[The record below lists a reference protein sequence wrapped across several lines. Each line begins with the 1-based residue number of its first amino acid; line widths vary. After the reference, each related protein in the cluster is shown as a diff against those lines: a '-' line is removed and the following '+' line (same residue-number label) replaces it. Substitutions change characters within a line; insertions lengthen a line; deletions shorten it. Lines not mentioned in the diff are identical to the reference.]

1 MASPYLNNWPTDEQ
15 LVNGFY
21 RTTSDTHRVIGG
33 HDIIITIGGYAI
45 GRAQAITSTI
55 DFGIEPVFE
64 IGSMKPRE
72 FVPMRYNGQLTL
84 ERYLIREGDLIWV
97 LKNRAKGLATE
108 NSKGQSNTS
117 NLKYD
122 FSLSDEGK
130 ILLNSIAGIQIIVKD
145 KYSKTNVESSG
156 LRAYNNCVFASYDC
170 DFRAGALAGERA
182 TVYYTEVVTPADKS
196 SLSATAVG
204 GAGAG
209 AGS

>member
-1 MASPYLNNWPTDEQ
+1 MASPYLNQWPTDEQ
-15 LVNGFY
+15 LIDGFY
-21 RTTSDTHRVIGG
+21 RTTTNTHRVIGG

-64 IGSMKPRE
+64 LGSMKPRE

-97 LKNRAKGLATE
+97 LKNKAKGLTTRQ
-108 NSKGQSNTS
+108 GDTS
-117 NLKYD
+117 NLQYD

-145 KYSKTNVESSG
+145 KYSSTNVESSG

-182 TVYYTEVVTPADKS
+182 TVYYTHVT
-196 SLSATAVG
+196 T
-204 GAGAG
+204 
-209 AGS
+209 GSDNLL

>member
-1 MASPYLNNWPTDEQ
+1 MASPYLNKWPTDDQ
-15 LVNGFY
+15 LIDDFY
-21 RTTSDTHRVIGG
+21 RTTSNTHRVIGG

-97 LKNRAKGLATE
+97 LKNKVKGLTTA
-108 NSKGQSNTS
+108 NSEGQSDTS
-117 NLKYD
+117 NLEYD

-145 KYSKTNVESSG
+145 KYSATNVESSG

-182 TVYYTEVVTPADKS
+182 TVYYTHVT
-196 SLSATAVG
+196 T
-204 GAGAG
+204 
-209 AGS
+209 GSDNTLGLV